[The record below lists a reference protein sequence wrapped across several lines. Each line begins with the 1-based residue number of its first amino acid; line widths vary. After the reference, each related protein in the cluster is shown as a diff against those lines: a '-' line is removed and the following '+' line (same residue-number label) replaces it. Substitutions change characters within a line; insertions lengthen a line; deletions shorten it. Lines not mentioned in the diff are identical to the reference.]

1 MIREITMKRMQSF
14 FAALL
19 VATLAWASIDTAGA
33 HGGTQPEHGG
43 IVQLVG
49 DMSFELVP
57 AADRVELWVED
68 DGEEVN
74 SAELAAKLT
83 VVDGGAKSEVALKP
97 AGGNKFE
104 AKGVKIA
111 KGAKVTALLT
121 LKDKQSKIAANFTV
135 K

>member
-1 MIREITMKRMQSF
+1 MKQVLTTSF
-14 FAALL
+14 VALM
-19 VATLAWASIDTAGA
+19 VLAVGSVSFNTAYA

-57 AADRVELWVED
+57 AADHVELWVED
-68 DGEEVN
+68 DGEEVT
-74 SAELAAKLT
+74 SADLAAKLT
-83 VVDGGAKSEVALKP
+83 IVDGSAKSEVALTP

-104 AKGVKIA
+104 AKGVKIG

-121 LKDKQSKIAANFTV
+121 LKDKQSKIAANFTI

>member
-1 MIREITMKRMQSF
+1 MIRETTMKPVQSF
-14 FAALL
+14 FAAILL
-19 VATLAWASIDTAGA
+19 LIFASAGIDVAGA

-57 AADRVELWVED
+57 AADHVELFVED

-74 SAELAAKLT
+74 SADLAAKLT
-83 VVDGGAKSEVALKP
+83 IVDGSAKSEVALAP

-104 AKGVKIA
+104 AKGVKIP

-121 LKDKQSKIAANFTV
+121 LKDKQSKIAANFTI

>member
-1 MIREITMKRMQSF
+1 MKQLLSACI
-14 FAALL
+14 AAL
-19 VATLAWASIDTAGA
+19 VLAIGSIGFSTARA

-57 AADRVELWVED
+57 AADHVELWVED
-68 DGEEVN
+68 DGEEVT
-74 SAELAAKLT
+74 SADLAAKLT
-83 VVDGGAKSEVALKP
+83 IVDGGAKSEVTLSP

-121 LKDKQSKIAANFTV
+121 LKDKQSKIAANFTI